1 MKTILVV
8 NMKGTVNQ
16 SSQIKRTLELLKLE
30 TKFRATIIPDN
41 KTNRGM
47 LHKVKNHVAW
57 HDADETIIHELLE
70 KRGKESSNKKITENT
85 LKNNGYKTMKDLANE
100 IFLGKKTLSSLKVK
114 STFTLSPPKGG
125 FLRSTRR
132 MYTQGGIL
140 GKNPQLNDI
149 VLKMI

>member
-1 MKTILVV
+1 MKRNDNLFKTVIDKNKELRNKISKLALRILKYYPNDVE
-8 NMKGTVNQ
+8 K
-16 SSQIKRTLELLKLE
+16 
-30 TKFRATIIPDN
+30 
-41 KTNRGM
+41 
-47 LHKVKNHVAW
+47 
-57 HDADETIIHELLE
+57 DA
-70 KRGKESSNKKITENT
+70 
-85 LKNNGYKTMKDLANE
+85 KNNGYKTMKDLANE